1 MKRLLKMGDKRDI
14 HVVPHS
20 GGWATKK
27 EGSQRAGVVTGTQR
41 AAIEKAREQAIRE
54 RVEVVI
60 HRKDGTIRDS
70 DSYGN
75 DPFPPRDKK
84 H

>member
-1 MKRLLKMGDKRDI
+1 MAKKRDI
-14 HVVPHS
+14 HVVPRG
-20 GGWATKK
+20 GGWARVK
-27 EGSQRAGVVTGTQR
+27 EGASRAGSLHSTQKD
-41 AAIEKAREQAIRE
+41 AINSAREQARRE

-60 HRKDGTIRDS
+60 HRKDGRIRDS

-75 DPFPPRDKK
+75 DPFPPRDRK